1 MSPIG
6 IQRTVA
12 IIVLISP
19 WVFIPGV
26 FKDIVFVVAGVF
38 LFLSTVDLK
47 KQKRTTYE
55 DHHEEASFETQTV
68 A

>member
-1 MSPIG
+1 MSPLG

-12 IIVLISP
+12 ILVFISP

-26 FKDIVFVVAGVF
+26 FKDIVFVIAGVF
-38 LFLSTVDLK
+38 LFLSTIDLK

-55 DHHEEASFETQTV
+55 DHHEEISAETQTV